1 MLLSNFCL
9 ELGCCGRTPGGSGL
23 LLSRRKFDKGRE
35 PFLDAVLVEFPD
47 SSKAVYS
54 QTDGSGAERYQ
65 LLDNGERGVIGF
77 ASRILRGPGLLYTV
91 PGKERLA
98 IIVGL
103 QKYWT
108 ILETKV
114 SWRTHFPGTAWD

>member
-1 MLLSNFCL
+1 
-9 ELGCCGRTPGGSGL
+9 
-23 LLSRRKFDKGRE
+23 
-35 PFLDAVLVEFPD
+35 VVFPD
-47 SSKAVYS
+47 FNKAVYS
-54 QTDGSGAERYQ
+54 QTDGPGVELYQ
-65 LLDNGERGVIGF
+65 RLDNGERGLIGF

-91 PGKERLA
+91 TGKELLA

>member
-1 MLLSNFCL
+1 M
-9 ELGCCGRTPGGSGL
+9 
-23 LLSRRKFDKGRE
+23 KFDKTRE

-54 QTDGSGAERYQ
+54 QTDGSGVELYQ

>member
-1 MLLSNFCL
+1 
-9 ELGCCGRTPGGSGL
+9 
-23 LLSRRKFDKGRE
+23 
-35 PFLDAVLVEFPD
+35 VEFPD
-47 SSKAVYS
+47 SNKAVYS
-54 QTDGSGAERYQ
+54 QTDGSGVELYQ

>member
-1 MLLSNFCL
+1 
-9 ELGCCGRTPGGSGL
+9 
-23 LLSRRKFDKGRE
+23 
-35 PFLDAVLVEFPD
+35 
-47 SSKAVYS
+47 
-54 QTDGSGAERYQ
+54 
-65 LLDNGERGVIGF
+65 VIGF